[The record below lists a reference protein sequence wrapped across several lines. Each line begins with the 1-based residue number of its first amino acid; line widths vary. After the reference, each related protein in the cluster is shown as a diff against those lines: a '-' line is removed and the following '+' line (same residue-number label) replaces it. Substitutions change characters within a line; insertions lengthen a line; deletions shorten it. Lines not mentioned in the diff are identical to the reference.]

1 MFDYMAYL
9 IVFPD
14 HDSFSRVRTFADE
27 RRPAV
32 EPVFPP
38 EFCSDLVAP
47 CLRVTGGIT
56 GMVEELLANGFSVS
70 GTIEQS
76 PLPETRAHDS
86 PPLDPLWRDVL
97 GGLRLAAVR
106 PSLTDHRRLRLELV
120 PGNDLSQLIPVM
132 ARFIRGGAFVP
143 EIPSLAF
150 EEDFRLLVV
159 MPREIVISRA
169 DHLLDAWIMIRTM
182 VDLICSVWERRDSL
196 LPETKQRRGISAIEI
211 YRRLPCTECRRCGA
225 TGCME
230 FARALITS
238 RAKLEQCLPLMEGQ
252 YPSCLTSVQWLMRV
266 LGLGKLG

>member
-1 MFDYMAYL
+1 MAYL

-14 HDSFSRVRTFADE
+14 QDSFSRVRTFAD
-27 RRPAV
+27 RRSPSV

-38 EFCSDLVAP
+38 EFCHELVAP
-47 CLRVTGGIT
+47 CLRVTGGVS
-56 GMVEELLANGFSVS
+56 GVVEELRARGFPVS

-76 PLPETRAHDS
+76 SLPGEVPDP
-86 PPLDPLWRDVL
+86 PPLDPLWREVL

-106 PSLTDHRRLRLELV
+106 PSLTDRRRLRLELI
-120 PGNDLSQLIPVM
+120 PENDLASLIPIM
-132 ARFIRGGAFVP
+132 ARFIRGGAFTP

-150 EEDFRLLVV
+150 EEEFRLLTV

-182 VDLICSVWERRDSL
+182 VDLICSAWERRDSV
-196 LPETKQRRGISAIEI
+196 LPETKPRRGISAIEI

-230 FARALITS
+230 FARALVTS
-238 RAKLEQCLPLMEGQ
+238 RARLEQCLPLMEGE
-252 YPSCLTSVQWLMRV
+252 YPVCLKSVEWLMRV
-266 LGLGKLG
+266 LGLENSG